1 MSSSSSGESFH
12 FVASRPTSHA
22 HTHTHTH
29 AMRTHWQEEQ
39 RLPAEEEVKTPPRPN
54 NKAPRANPECPPNVK
69 LAHRGW
75 KASHPRSRRS
85 LHESLAK
92 SSWAPTTPA
101 SNNAKR
107 QKAAANRALYAS
119 VHRAKATS
127 PLCDYLREILETS
140 PLRDLTNAS
149 EAAAAASRTKFSVG
163 VKRRLESLFNESDD
177 DSFAD
182 RENNKSPRLS

>member
-1 MSSSSSGESFH
+1 
-12 FVASRPTSHA
+12 
-22 HTHTHTH
+22 
-29 AMRTHWQEEQ
+29 MRTHWQEEQ
-39 RLPAEEEVKTPPRPN
+39 RLPAEEAEEVKTPPRPN
-54 NKAPRANPECPPNVK
+54 NKAPRADPECPPNVK
-69 LAHRGW
+69 LAHRRW

-127 PLCDYLREILETS
+127 PLCDYLRELLETS

-149 EAAAAASRTKFSVG
+149 EAAAAARTNFSVG
-163 VKRRLESLFNESDD
+163 VKRRLESLFKNESDESAND
-177 DSFAD
+177 NFAD
-182 RENNKSPRLS
+182 KENKSPRLS

>member
-1 MSSSSSGESFH
+1 
-12 FVASRPTSHA
+12 
-22 HTHTHTH
+22 
-29 AMRTHWQEEQ
+29 MRTHWQEEQ

-69 LAHRGW
+69 LAHRRW

-92 SSWAPTTPA
+92 SSWAPTTLA

-127 PLCDYLREILETS
+127 PLCDYLRELLETS

-149 EAAAAASRTKFSVG
+149 EAAAASRTNFSVG
-163 VKRRLESLFNESDD
+163 VKRRLESRFDESDESDD